1 MLQGEVICKSLM
13 GVERSNGKLVSSTV
27 PTEVVKTSFNLLSVS
42 SENKSLHQGV
52 FSNWVNKFAY
62 VQTVNTIRVSRTMSN
77 LYLTQTFHL

>member
-1 MLQGEVICKSLM
+1 MICKSLM
-13 GVERSNGKLVSSTV
+13 GVEGLNGKLVSSTA
-27 PTEVVKTSFNLLSVS
+27 PTEVVKTYFNLLNVS

-62 VQTVNTIRVSRTMSN
+62 VQTVNTIRVSRTMCN

>member
-1 MLQGEVICKSLM
+1 M
-13 GVERSNGKLVSSTV
+13 GVEGLNGKLVSSTA
-27 PTEVVKTSFNLLSVS
+27 PTEVVKTYFNLLNVS

-62 VQTVNTIRVSRTMSN
+62 VHTVNTIRVSRTMCN